1 MKLMRTLFAHN
12 RLSSVNLPSDMKQNY
27 YAARSVIVFVTSG
40 TEGYLNSRV
49 LLQIFTQDMSEK

>member
-1 MKLMRTLFAHN
+1 
-12 RLSSVNLPSDMKQNY
+12 MKQNY